1 MRCNGSRFPSGNP
14 TRNEK
19 YLACVAAGKWILHK
33 SYFEACRRE
42 NSFVDVSLT
51 MLIIMLW
58 LQYVHPSLTAECNSL
73 DNKHQSGIN
82 QRVVYVNL

>member
-1 MRCNGSRFPSGNP
+1 MLTLLRSKKVFTLCLRYTEILSMLFVCLGNP

-42 NSFVDVSLT
+42 GDFVEVSTESMTLT
-51 MLIIMLW
+51 NMLAFI
-58 LQYVHPSLTAECNSL
+58 YKGVFTP
-73 DNKHQSGIN
+73 
-82 QRVVYVNL
+82 V